1 MNHAPLFLKPQMPTV
16 FHWPE
21 ARSPQRVQLQNA
33 SIHSLWTDPVT
44 LSLGEQL
51 QEIRVPEGFGAPRVD
66 ERVLRV
72 YMVQSQNQLFI
83 TLEFAV
89 GDEGASDV

>member
-1 MNHAPLFLKPQMPTV
+1 MNRPPLFLKPQTPTV

-21 ARSPQRVQLQNA
+21 ARSQQRVQLQNA
-33 SIHSLWTDPVT
+33 SINSLWT
-44 LSLGEQL
+44 EQL
-51 QEIRVPEGFGAPRVD
+51 REIRVPEGFGVPRVD

-72 YMVQSQNQLFI
+72 YMVQNQNQLFI

-89 GDEGASDV
+89 SEKGARDE

>member
-1 MNHAPLFLKPQMPTV
+1 MNRPPLFLKPQTPTV
-16 FHWPE
+16 FHWLE
-21 ARSPQRVQLQNA
+21 ARSQQRVQLQNA
-33 SIHSLWTDPVT
+33 SINSLWTDAVA

-51 QEIRVPEGFGAPRVD
+51 REIRVPEGFGVPRVD

-72 YMVQSQNQLFI
+72 YMVQNQNQLFI

-89 GDEGASDV
+89 SESGARDE